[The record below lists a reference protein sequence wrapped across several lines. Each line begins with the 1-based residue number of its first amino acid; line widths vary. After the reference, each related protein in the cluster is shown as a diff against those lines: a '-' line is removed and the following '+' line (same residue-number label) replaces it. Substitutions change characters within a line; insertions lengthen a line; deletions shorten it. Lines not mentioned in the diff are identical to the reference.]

1 MSIWQEKWHDIKKR
15 KARAKAHTLLNSRAR
30 AHAWEFKKRNLANI
44 RKNDVKII
52 RIIVGQG
59 KESRNIPSDK
69 IRALR
74 FLGKFSRFLSEF
86 LSPRV
91 LRPQFWLEP
100 RRNTDFGRNLTKK
113 VKIRSKKWNNGE
125 NLLDEYWFLLY
136 ID

>member
-1 MSIWQEKWHDIKKR
+1 MSIWQDKRHDIKKR

-30 AHAWEFKKRNLANI
+30 ARVRIKKKKFGEYPKEW
-44 RKNDVKII
+44 RKNNKNYCRTGERVTKYSV
-52 RIIVGQG
+52 RQN
-59 KESRNIPSDK
+59 SRFAFS
-69 IRALR
+69 
-74 FLGKFSRFLSEF
+74 GKFSRFLSIF

>member
-1 MSIWQEKWHDIKKR
+1 MCQYDRINDTVLKKR
-15 KARAKAHTLLNSRAR
+15 KERAKAYTLLNSRAR
-30 AHAWEFKKRNLANI
+30 ARVRIKKRNLANI

-91 LRPQFWLEP
+91 LRPKF
-100 RRNTDFGRNLTKK
+100 
-113 VKIRSKKWNNGE
+113 
-125 NLLDEYWFLLY
+125 
-136 ID
+136 